1 MSDSIGDLDF
11 GDQGPA
17 GNESAYVA
25 SLGRISG
32 KLLSANL
39 LRNGNDLTVRNAST
53 DPDLLYLDVTG
64 KNVGIN
70 VENPTKDLEI
80 YGKTYVSQD
89 LILLGSTFTVD
100 NIVLNSNGSFTS
112 VVGPIIIE
120 PGGADS
126 YVTLPKVT
134 NPNLEIF
141 NNYIKVTTAN
151 TGLNLQAHGTG
162 VVDLQH
168 TTNVTGNM
176 HVSGNIGAGGDVNI
190 KGRLTIGD
198 SPVDTV
204 TIAPDLTQN
213 IIAGTHN
220 AYDLGSYD
228 HRWKNVNITG
238 LPGTS
243 ALNTQNVY
251 ISDQIHLTGQRIS
264 TMYSNDPLFLDSA
277 TGNIV
282 LERLKISGD
291 TITNLDN
298 SAITFV
304 QTGKG
309 YALVDDETAIR
320 IPVGTS
326 AQRKYLEVGDTRWN
340 TDYQFLEC
348 FDGNVYQIATG
359 GGIVITAPIMEE
371 LGHLYSLI
379 LG

>member
-17 GNESAYVA
+17 GNEPAYIA

-39 LRNGNDLTVRNAST
+39 LRNGNDLTVRNAAT

-70 VENPTKDLEI
+70 VENPTHDLEI
-80 YGKTYVSQD
+80 YGKTYTSGD

-100 NIVLNSNGSFTS
+100 NVVLNSNGSITS

-120 PGGADS
+120 PGGTDPF
-126 YVTLPKVT
+126 VTLPKVT

-141 NNYIKVTTAN
+141 NNYIKATTAN
-151 TGLNLQAHGTG
+151 TSLNLQASGTG

-176 HVSGNIGAGGDVNI
+176 KVTGNIGAGGNVNL

-204 TIAPDLTQN
+204 TVAPDLTQN

-220 AYDLGSYD
+220 AYDLGSFIK
-228 HRWKNVNITG
+228 RWRNINITG

-251 ISDQIHLTGQRIS
+251 ISDQLHLTGQTIS
-264 TMYSNDPLFLDSA
+264 TMYSNDPLFLDSD
-277 TGNIV
+277 TGNIF
-282 LERLKISGD
+282 LERLKVAGD
-291 TITNLDN
+291 TITNLNN
-298 SAITFV
+298 SAMTFV

-309 YALVDDETAIR
+309 YALVDDTTAIR

-326 AQRKYLEVGDTRWN
+326 AERKFLEVGDTRWN
-340 TDYQFLEC
+340 TNYQFLEC

>member
-17 GNESAYVA
+17 GSEPAYIA

-39 LRNGNDLTVRNAST
+39 LRNGNDLTVRNAAT
-53 DPDLLYLDVTG
+53 DPDLLYLDVTA
-64 KNVGIN
+64 KNIGIN
-70 VENPTKDLEI
+70 VENPIFDLEI
-80 YGKTYVSQD
+80 AGTTYVSND
-89 LILLGSTFTVD
+89 LKLTGTTFKVD
-100 NIVLNSNGSFTS
+100 NVILNSNGSITS
-112 VVGPIIIE
+112 AVGPIIIA
-120 PGGADS
+120 PRGTDPQI
-126 YVTLPKVT
+126 TLPKVT

-141 NNYIKVTTAN
+141 NNYIKVTTLN

-176 HVSGNIGAGGDVNI
+176 HVTGNIGAGGNVSL

-204 TIAPDLTQN
+204 SVAPDLTQN
-213 IIAGTHN
+213 IIAGTNN
-220 AYDLGSYD
+220 AYDLGSYTK
-228 HRWKNVNITG
+228 RWRNINITG

-243 ALNTQNVY
+243 AFNTENVY
-251 ISDQIHLTGQRIS
+251 ISDQIHLTGQTIS
-264 TMYSNDPLFLDSA
+264 TMYSNDPLVLDSA
-277 TGNIV
+277 TGNV
-282 LERLKISGD
+282 FLERLKINSD
-291 TITNLDN
+291 TITNLNN

-304 QTGKG
+304 QTGSG
-309 YALVDDETAIR
+309 YALVDDTTAIR

-326 AQRKYLEVGDTRWN
+326 AERKFTEVGETRWN
-340 TDYQFLEC
+340 TNYQFLEC
-348 FDGNVYQIATG
+348 FDGSVYQVATG

>member
-17 GNESAYVA
+17 GNEPAYIA

-39 LRNGNDLTVRNAST
+39 LRNGNDLTVRNAAT

-70 VENPTKDLEI
+70 VENPTHDLEI
-80 YGKTYVSQD
+80 YGKTYTSQD
-89 LILLGSTFTVD
+89 LILLGSTFKVD
-100 NIVLNSNGSFTS
+100 NVVLNSNGSITS
-112 VVGPIIIE
+112 VSGPIIIE
-120 PGGADS
+120 PGGTDP

-141 NNYIKVTTAN
+141 NNYIKVTTLN
-151 TGLNLQAHGTG
+151 TGLNLQAHGSG
-162 VVDLQH
+162 AVDLQH

-176 HVSGNIGAGGDVNI
+176 KVTGNIGAGGNVNL
-190 KGRLTIGD
+190 KGRLTVGD

-204 TIAPDLTQN
+204 TISPDLTQN

-220 AYDLGSYD
+220 TYDLGSFIK
-228 HRWKNVNITG
+228 RWRNINITG

-251 ISDQIHLTGQRIS
+251 VSDQLHLTGQRIS
-264 TMYSNDPLFLDSA
+264 TMYSNDPLFLDSE
-277 TGNIV
+277 TGNV
-282 LERLKISGD
+282 FLERLKINGD
-291 TITNLDN
+291 TITNLN
-298 SAITFV
+298 NTAITFV
-304 QTGKG
+304 QTGTG

-326 AQRKYLEVGDTRWN
+326 AERKFLEVGETRWN
-340 TDYQFLEC
+340 TNYQFLEC